1 MKNILSKIKID
12 YSTYILILV
21 GLLAGYIKNIFI
33 LLLIVII
40 HELGHV
46 FFFYLFNIRVESITI
61 YPYGGM
67 SVVTKKLH
75 ERIYKD
81 LLISVG
87 GILFQV
93 LLYFIFTNL
102 YNSNLIAFST
112 YKLFKMYNFSILVF
126 NLIPIIPLD
135 GSKFL
140 FSLFSKYLSYK
151 DSYIMM
157 IIIGSVSLIVFVIYN
172 FVYKLND
179 LILYI
184 FLLYELLLVIKNYK
198 YIMNRFY
205 LERVLYDHYYNGII
219 NNELDIDKLRIDK
232 FYFFKDENRFVNE
245 KDYIKRRYY

>member
-12 YSTYILILV
+12 YSTYFLILI

-67 SVVTKKLH
+67 SVVTKKIH

-87 GILFQV
+87 GVLFQLFLHFV
-93 LLYFIFTNL
+93 FICLYK
-102 YNSNLIAFST
+102 SNWIVFST
-112 YKLFKMYNFSILVF
+112 YKLFIMYNFNIIAF

-140 FSLFSKYLSYK
+140 FALFSKFLSYK

-157 IIIGSVSLIVFVIYN
+157 IIIGCVSLIAFVIYN

-179 LILYI
+179 LILYV
-184 FLLYELLLVIKNYK
+184 FLIYELLLVIKNYK

-219 NNELDIDKLRIDK
+219 NCEIDIDKLRIDK
-232 FYFFKDENRFVNE
+232 FYFFKDQNRFINE